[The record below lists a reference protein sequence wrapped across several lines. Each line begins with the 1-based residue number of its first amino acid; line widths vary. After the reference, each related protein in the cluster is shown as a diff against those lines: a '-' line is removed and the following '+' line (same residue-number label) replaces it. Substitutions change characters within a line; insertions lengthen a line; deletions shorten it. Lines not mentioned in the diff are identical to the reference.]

1 MITALFSVS
10 LETVSVFLSV
20 LKRQLLGVDQRDQ
33 KTPQKKK
40 KQTKPHFTAG
50 VNPRRHLVAE
60 RPNCRQSTTETR
72 RTGWF
77 PGPAKKASH
86 DDSN

>member
-33 KTPQKKK
+33 KTPPEKKK
-40 KQTKPHFTAG
+40 KNLTSLQ
-50 VNPRRHLVAE
+50 V
-60 RPNCRQSTTETR
+60 
-72 RTGWF
+72 
-77 PGPAKKASH
+77 
-86 DDSN
+86 